1 MVMITNSFDKFPNEP
16 TGLMY
21 EQFGKIGLNPATTPA
36 YNWDFS
42 TTPTGWTELDSSKMG
57 ITGGKFH
64 AKSISDNSN
73 DTVYVNVGDL
83 GDNWI
88 IRMKAESVG
97 YNAISSGGLLYI
109 GLVESGDKA
118 DTWIDTNNLGI
129 AIGERYGDGTNLGGR
144 VVEGG
149 SIISGGT
156 TWGSSSSYIDMAD
169 NGSTVYLELKLVGG
183 YSSGTFSATTYT
195 DDTYSTV
202 YSGGN
207 NGANTNS
214 ITVGNASPS
223 NTSSGLTYLVFKNPT
238 DASTGS
244 TSNYLEFNFDDLQ
257 IYSGVTSVE
266 PASPKV
272 KQHFIEWFSGKQL
285 PSYWTFT
292 DIYATNSGAMVDE
305 VGGGYKITTATGGG
319 NPTCSISFN
328 KSSSS
333 GNSNSNVCQYNYK
346 GSVFNTV
353 MKVDSITSIEAKVG
367 LKKNTTGNFNHSNAT
382 IFGSTTLTNWACFSG
397 DESGR
402 TAVESNIPLDTNW
415 NNHKLTLQTSNILYD
430 INGVLKVTKT
440 DRLPTVENLQPQA
453 QMVSLNTD
461 AKSLSIRYMEV
472 YNT

>member
-1 MVMITNSFDKFPNEP
+1 MITNSFDKFPNEP

-21 EQFGKIGLNPATTPA
+21 EQFGKIGLNPATAVTFEDDFNYATQALADAVWVPNTTNIDVNVSTDVLDINNVGTLTSNISCVCDLGTISDTKWVLRYKVNWSTLSVGERWSQTFVGLSDKNGTVAWDGSQDSISVLYNRWGLFKQMNSVSASMQDWLLGSDMTDMSTATDYYVETIRDGTSVTYTA
-36 YNWDFS
+36 YSDSDYSVPVSGISGTVTLNGN
-42 TTPTGWTELDSSKMG
+42 PTGLQYFV
-57 ITGGKFH
+57 IR
-64 AKSISDNSN
+64 N
-73 DTVYVNVGDL
+73 DTT
-83 GDNWI
+83 
-88 IRMKAESVG
+88 
-97 YNAISSGGLLYI
+97 SG
-109 GLVESGDKA
+109 
-118 DTWIDTNNLGI
+118 T
-129 AIGERYGDGTNLGGR
+129 
-144 VVEGG
+144 
-149 SIISGGT
+149 GT
-156 TWGSSSSYIDMAD
+156 TAGIIDD
-169 NGSTVYLELKLVGG
+169 
-183 YSSGTFSATTYT
+183 F
-195 DDTYSTV
+195 
-202 YSGGN
+202 
-207 NGANTNS
+207 
-214 ITVGNASPS
+214 
-223 NTSSGLTYLVFKNPT
+223 
-238 DASTGS
+238 
-244 TSNYLEFNFDDLQ
+244 EFYN
-257 IYSGVTSVE
+257 GVTSVE
-266 PASPKV
+266 SASPKV

-353 MKVDSITSIEAKVG
+353 MKMNSTTSIEAKVG

-382 IFGSTTLTNWACFSG
+382 IYGSSTLTNWACFSG

-453 QMVSLNTD
+453 QIVSLNTD

>member
-1 MVMITNSFDKFPNEP
+1 MITNSFDKFPNEP

-21 EQFGKIGLNPATTPA
+21 EQFGKIGINPAVTSALSASDYTSSNFTTVGSTVA
-36 YNWDFS
+36 ITSNSVVFS
-42 TTPTGWTELDSSKMG
+42 STPT
-57 ITGGKFH
+57 
-64 AKSISDNSN
+64 N
-73 DTVYVNVGDL
+73 
-83 GDNWI
+83 
-88 IRMKAESVG
+88 
-97 YNAISSGGLLYI
+97 
-109 GLVESGDKA
+109 
-118 DTWIDTNNLGI
+118 
-129 AIGERYGDGTNLGGR
+129 
-144 VVEGG
+144 
-149 SIISGGT
+149 
-156 TWGSSSSYIDMAD
+156 AD
-169 NGSTVYLELKLVGG
+169 NGQYMQIDSLAESDTWSLNFKLNFSVHNTFDNVFLGFTNASSTWNTSNTYIRLQTQGGG
-183 YSSGTFSATTYT
+183 YQRFTLGTRISGSNTESTSATNTALVNTDYWCTFSSDGSGTATFKAWTNSGRTGTADTTLTKTYTGVGTMNYIQHRTYASGDTNVWTGTVSEITATTKPT
-195 DDTYSTV
+195 LT
-202 YSGGN
+202 
-207 NGANTNS
+207 
-214 ITVGNASPS
+214 SP
-223 NTSSGLTYLVFKNPT
+223 
-238 DASTGS
+238 AST
-244 TSNYLEFNFDDLQ
+244 
-257 IYSGVTSVE
+257 
-266 PASPKV
+266 KV